1 MLKSVELPNI
11 FVETIIHFCQ
21 KSFMNRKFIRTT
33 FIRNRNVFTVTVF
46 NHFFFYLTDPKV
58 LNSNPAKVIHYSPFE
73 PVFAILSQ
81 VNILVFLPVRIGVV
95 EQADGP
101 ETSEAQQPESQ
112 QHQLHDQ
119 IQ

>member
-1 MLKSVELPNI
+1 MSLLSL
-11 FVETIIHFCQ
+11 FSII
-21 KSFMNRKFIRTT
+21 
-33 FIRNRNVFTVTVF
+33 
-46 NHFFFYLTDPKV
+46 FFYLTDPKV
-58 LNSNPAKVIHYSPFE
+58 LNSNPAKVIHYSPSE

-95 EQADGP
+95 KQAEGP
-101 ETSEAQQPESQ
+101 ETSKAQQPESQ